1 VDGTLQ
7 RQASM
12 AELADSLNFEI
23 DDLFPMAE
31 TCNCCALPNCAG
43 RTAAHA
49 AARAM
54 PRPMWTAQ
62 GDVRRG
68 LLAHVPLAQH
78 IRRILDE
85 RASHKAPPAVSATSW
100 KTT

>member
-1 VDGTLQ
+1 
-7 RQASM
+7 M

-31 TCNCCALPNCAG
+31 TLQLLRFAELRG
-43 RTAAHA
+43 A
-49 AARAM
+49 AAADARRA
-54 PRPMWTAQ
+54 PLCPSRCRSAQ

-78 IRRILDE
+78 IA
-85 RASHKAPPAVSATSW
+85 ASLTNAPATRPRPAASATSW